1 MTFKN
6 CINCSLFLSGKQKKF
21 CSIECGDVYR
31 ARVKRE
37 QKTKKQLKQM
47 KIDRIPMNYL
57 RLNSSENAV
66 KQAINLNIL

>member
-6 CINCSLFLSGKQKKF
+6 CINCGLFLSGKQKKF
-21 CSIECGDVYR
+21 CCIECGDVYR

-57 RLNSSENAV
+57 MLNSSENAV
-66 KQAINLNIL
+66 KQAIKLNIL